1 MYFIDKRI
9 GVIIQEL
16 QKLTEI
22 KKYDVE
28 EVKYKKGAFITPED
42 VDNSKENWI
51 DFNHKKDHW
60 YGPDGYYWFRTKY
73 TIPKELNNKC
83 VAVHIKTQISH
94 WDDGRNP
101 QFLLF
106 VNGVATQGLDM
117 NHRTVILTE
126 CAKEGEVYNFD
137 LQSYTGSL
145 YSEFTLIFEIIEID
159 RKVEKLYYDIKTPYS
174 AFNRLDKESKAKIN
188 LEKVLND
195 AINILDLRTPY
206 SEEFYNSVEKATNY
220 LETELYEKL
229 TGYDDVIATCIGHT
243 HIDVAWL
250 WTTEQTKQKVCRSFA
265 TVLKLMEEYPN
276 YKFFSSQPQL
286 YKYVKE
292 RHPDLYEKIKKYIKE
307 GRWEAEGGM
316 WIEAD
321 CNLTSG
327 ESLVRQFVYGKRFFK
342 EEFGIDN
349 NILWLPDVFGY
360 SGALPQIMKK
370 CGIDYFMT
378 TKLAW
383 NQINKIPND
392 TMIWRGI
399 DGTEILAHFITTLGI
414 GQKEED
420 FFTTYNGMLHPDAI
434 IGGWKRYQNK
444 NINNDILVCYGHGDG
459 GGGPTRE
466 MLEMSKRMEKGIEG
480 IPKVRQEFVI
490 NYFKQLEER
499 VKDNNRLPLWEGE
512 FYFEYHRGTYT
523 SMGRNKRSN
532 RRCEQMLM
540 DLEFLN
546 VLTGKNNKEELDE
559 IWENVLLNQFHDILP
574 GTSIK
579 EVYEMT
585 KEQYDKIEKRL
596 AQLINER
603 LKELCG
609 TGEYVTI
616 YNTLGFNRN
625 DVVILENCNG
635 NALKDEKGNI
645 YPIQKTEEN
654 SIVYVE
660 NIPSKGKKSFEIINV
675 EEVNSKFII
684 EKNNIE
690 TPFYKV
696 IFNENGLITKI
707 YDKENERDVLQENA
721 KANLMRMYEDKP
733 MAYNNWDIDMYYT
746 EKFWDIEDVVSM
758 EWVEIG
764 AVRATLKIERKVSNS
779 KIIQKI
785 HFYSN
790 IRRIDFETYVDWKD
804 KEHLLK
810 VHFPVLVHTDEATF
824 DIQFGNLTRKVH
836 RNTSWD
842 KARFET
848 CGQKWIDLSEG
859 HYGVSLLNDCKY
871 GHSVKDSDIALT
883 LIKSGTEPFKETDQE
898 EHFFTYSLYPHKERW
913 NDAKTVDEAYKL
925 NQKAYAIVGTNKNE
939 ESSFINTDKRN
950 VIIETIKEAENKDG
964 IIIRVFECENSL
976 TKAKITIDGINIKAI
991 EECNLIE
998 EFENNVEFKNNE
1010 FEILIKPYEI
1020 KTFRI
1025 KR

>member
-16 QKLTEI
+16 QRLTQI

-42 VDNSKENWI
+42 VDKSQENWI

-159 RKVEKLYYDIKTPYS
+159 RKVEKLYYDIKTPFA

-250 WTTEQTKQKVCRSFA
+250 WTTDQTKQKVCRSFA

-327 ESLVRQFVYGKRFFK
+327 ESLVRQFIYGKRFFK
-342 EEFGIDN
+342 DEFGIDN

-444 NINNDILVCYGHGDG
+444 NINNDILVCYGYGDG

-480 IPKVRQEFVI
+480 IPKVRQEFAI

-546 VLTGKNNKEELDE
+546 VLTGKNNKEELDG

-596 AQLINER
+596 AELINER

-625 DVVILENCNG
+625 DVVILEKCNG

-645 YPIQKTEEN
+645 YPIQKSEEN

-660 NIPSKGKKSFEIINV
+660 NIPSKGRKSFEIINT
-675 EEVNSKFII
+675 EEESSKFII

-696 IFNENGLITKI
+696 IFNENGIITKI
-707 YDKENERDVLQENA
+707 YDKENERNVLQENA

-746 EKFWDIEDVVSM
+746 EKFWDVEDVVSM

-871 GHSVKDSDIALT
+871 GHSIKDSDIALT

-976 TKAKITIDGINIKAI
+976 TKAKIAIDGINIKAI

-998 EFENNVEFKNNE
+998 EFEKNVEFENNE

>member
-1 MYFIDKRI
+1 
-9 GVIIQEL
+9 
-16 QKLTEI
+16 
-22 KKYDVE
+22 KYDVE

-327 ESLVRQFVYGKRFFK
+327 ESLVRQFIYGKRFFK
-342 EEFGIDN
+342 DEFGINN

-645 YPIQKTEEN
+645 YPIQNTEEN

-660 NIPSKGKKSFEIINV
+660 NIPSKGKKSFEIINA
-675 EEVNSKFII
+675 EEGNSKFII

-696 IFNENGLITKI
+696 IFNENGIITKI

-871 GHSVKDSDIALT
+871 GHSIKDSDIALT

-976 TKAKITIDGINIKAI
+976 TKAKITIDGVNIKAI